1 MSVIDI
7 LRISFNKVARKIWLT
22 AIPILLDIFFWAGPK
37 LSIAPVIKRTI
48 DTLRSSME
56 MTSPPGALD
65 PNVAEMF
72 EMTIEMLQSTLGRTN
87 LFALLAW
94 GRLGVPSI
102 AGIKPIDP
110 GKDWVVEL
118 SAYWQTLLA
127 QFIIMALGLFIASAF
142 LTMLAHETRYDGV
155 IGQKLLRRTPLYWL
169 HLGVIILPLS
179 AMGLFALLLGLLFG
193 PFVIFVGVLVLWAM
207 LYLSFI
213 PQAVTLS
220 QANPL
225 QALASSFTIVRLNFW
240 PTVGLVLLSNLI
252 NVGLGFIWARL
263 LLGSSLGTGVAILA
277 NAYVGTSTTLAFFI
291 FYQDR
296 FAAWHE
302 LLEQKRSEQ

>member
-7 LRISFNKVARKIWLT
+7 LRIGFNRVARKLWLA
-22 AIPILLDIFFWAGPK
+22 AIPILLDVFFWAGPK
-37 LSIAPVIKRTI
+37 LSIAPVVEQTI
-48 DTLRSSME
+48 DTLQRSME
-56 MTSPPGALD
+56 MTSDNLD
-65 PNVAEMF
+65 ANVAEMF
-72 EMTIEMLQSTLGRTN
+72 EMTIEMLQTTLGRTN

-110 GKDWVVEL
+110 GTDWVIEL
-118 SAYWQTLLA
+118 STYWHTFLA
-127 QFIIMALGLFIASAF
+127 QLIILALGLFIASVF
-142 LTMLAHETRYDGV
+142 LAMLAQETRYEHLSGR
-155 IGQKLLRRTPLYWL
+155 KLLQRTPLYWL
-169 HLGVIILPLS
+169 YLGIIILPLS
-179 AMGLFALLLGLLFG
+179 ILGLFALGIGFLFG
-193 PFVIFVGVLVLWAM
+193 PFVIFIGVSLLWIM

-220 QANPL
+220 EANPF
-225 QALASSFTIVRLNFW
+225 QALINSFTVVRVNFW
-240 PTVGLVLLSNLI
+240 PTVGLVLLSNVI
-252 NVGLGFIWARL
+252 NVGLGFIWGRL
-263 LLGSSLGTGVAILA
+263 LLGSPLGTGVAILA

-302 LLEQKRSEQ
+302 LLEQQRSQQ